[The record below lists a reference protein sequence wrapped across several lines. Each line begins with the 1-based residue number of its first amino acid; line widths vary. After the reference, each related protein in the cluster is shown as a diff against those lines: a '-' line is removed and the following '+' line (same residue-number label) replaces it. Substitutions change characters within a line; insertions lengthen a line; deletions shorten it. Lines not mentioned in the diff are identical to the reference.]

1 MCKDKHFF
9 LYFIFCEHFL
19 AFSSL
24 FLKFHLSSFMFN
36 LSLCQCVSLCPFGTV
51 FAIPVAESLS

>member
-24 FLKFHLSSFMFN
+24 FLKFNLSSFMFN
-36 LSLCQCVSLCPFGTV
+36 LSANVSASVRLARF
-51 FAIPVAESLS
+51 SLSLWQKV

>member
-9 LYFIFCEHFL
+9 LYFIFYEHFL

-24 FLKFHLSSFMFN
+24 FLKFIVYCLI
-36 LSLCQCVSLCPFGTV
+36 SLPICQPRPFGTV

>member
-19 AFSSL
+19 AFHFSL
-24 FLKFHLSSFMFN
+24 FIFHF
-36 LSLCQCVSLCPFGTV
+36 SLFCQCVSLCPFGTV

>member
-24 FLKFHLSSFMFN
+24 FLKFHLSC
-36 LSLCQCVSLCPFGTV
+36 LISLCQCVSLCPFGTV